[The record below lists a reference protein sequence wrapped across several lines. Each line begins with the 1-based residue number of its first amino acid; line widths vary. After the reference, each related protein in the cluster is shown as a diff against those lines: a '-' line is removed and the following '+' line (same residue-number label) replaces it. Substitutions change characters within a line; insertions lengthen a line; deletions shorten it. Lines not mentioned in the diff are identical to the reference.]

1 MAKSNLVDRME
12 YHLWE
17 EKIGLSEVTAC
28 SDEETASYAAML
40 ANDQPLPSDV
50 EYYYESNAEGKEYPV
65 FYHCYS
71 DLSDAEKQEFLQ
83 LLQLGRLEK
92 IHRWIRFFG
101 ILAMISLFGGLL
113 AMIVFSS
120 LGRF

>member
-1 MAKSNLVDRME
+1 MAKSTLVSRME

-17 EKIGLSEVTAC
+17 EKLGLSEVVMC
-28 SDEETASYAAML
+28 SDDETVSYTAML
-40 ANDQPLPSDV
+40 TSDQPLPSDV

-71 DLSDAEKQEFLQ
+71 DLSDAEKQSFIE
-83 LLQLGRLEK
+83 LLQLGRLER
-92 IHRWIRFFG
+92 IHRWILFFG
-101 ILAMISLFGGLL
+101 ILAMISVFGGLL

-120 LGRF
+120 PGRF